1 MEKKMKIY
9 HGSKNIIEKPTL
21 YGGKE
26 TNDYG
31 YGFYC
36 TKEIELANEWAC
48 PDNNDGY
55 ANEYE
60 LDLNCL
66 KVLDLSDKKYHIL
79 NRIALLLKNRI
90 PESLNQNNEQTRE
103 YW

>member
-1 MEKKMKIY
+1 MVLKI
-9 HGSKNIIEKPTL
+9 SLSNQCCTE
-21 YGGKE
+21 GGE
-26 TNDYG
+26 NERLRLW
-31 YGFYC
+31 FYC
-36 TKEIELANEWAC
+36 AKEIELANEWAC
-48 PDNNDGY
+48 SDNNDGY

-90 PESLNQNNEQTRE
+90 PESLNQNDEQTRE